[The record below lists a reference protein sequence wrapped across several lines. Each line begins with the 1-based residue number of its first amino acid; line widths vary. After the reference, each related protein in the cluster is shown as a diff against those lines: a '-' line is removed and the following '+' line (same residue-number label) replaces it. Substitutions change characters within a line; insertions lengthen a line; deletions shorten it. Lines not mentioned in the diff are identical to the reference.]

1 MRASG
6 SRFVPNHVPAIKA
19 IFAAVG
25 DRLAL
30 FELGVDRVGK
40 EVRYTPTV
48 GANDRGRN
56 LRIEVVVSGHAR
68 SIRRGAEL
76 PRRS

>member
-6 SRFVPNHVPAIKA
+6 SRFVPDHVPAIKA

-40 EVRYTPTV
+40 EVRDAAAI
-48 GANDRGRN
+48 GANDR
-56 LRIEVVVSGHAR
+56 
-68 SIRRGAEL
+68 
-76 PRRS
+76 